1 MLRVRCK
8 CVATN
13 TNKPTPPAPVILGLV
28 PRIFWQQGTN
38 LVNKLALLLHKCW
51 FTQDSRNKSE
61 NDECWGRGFSMVIS
75 KQRSVAFCNKIM
87 DTRLP
92 QPAGCGDKYDVSGC
106 GFGHMFSAF
115 CMFFKYPSP
124 DAKASP
130 SPARGE
136 GFGLLRRYTPRN
148 DAVTNGEGLH
158 HPWCDKILGTGPSMT
173 GSRGANSFGRSMIEM
188 LGVLA
193 IIGVLSVGG
202 IAGYSKAM
210 EKFKVNKTVSEYSN
224 FIFGILEHLSDYQN
238 LTQVDDGKQISL
250 ANTINNTVSVP
261 PNWVLNGGFSDSNGN
276 QLYIVSRNNRLVL
289 DIYMGTISI
298 NDKGQFVSDN
308 FSTNLCRE
316 LFLNLVQPI
325 ADTLYWAR
333 LYRANEA
340 VPVKFWGNKTCNGAD
355 RKCLQAITLSEIDAT
370 CKLCVKGDYCCIGL
384 EF

>member
-1 MLRVRCK
+1 
-8 CVATN
+8 
-13 TNKPTPPAPVILGLV
+13 
-28 PRIFWQQGTN
+28 
-38 LVNKLALLLHKCW
+38 
-51 FTQDSRNKSE
+51 
-61 NDECWGRGFSMVIS
+61 MVIS
-75 KQRSVAFCNKIM
+75 KQRSVAVGNKVM

-92 QPAGCGDKYDVSGC
+92 QPAGCGDKYDVSC
-106 GFGHMFSAF
+106 LS
-115 CMFFKYPSP
+115 S
-124 DAKASP
+124 
-130 SPARGE
+130 R
-136 GFGLLRRYTPRN
+136 LLRCARN
-148 DAVTNGEGLH
+148 DGASNGEGLH
-158 HPWCDKILGTGPSMT
+158 RHWCDKILGTGPSMT
-173 GSRGANSFGRSMIEM
+173 GGRGANSFGRSMIEM

-224 FIFGILEHLSDYQN
+224 FIFGMLEHLSDYQN

-289 DIYMGTISI
+289 DIYLGTISI